1 MSLAEILQDSRPSGP
16 KPAPGLAL
24 GLVPLLSQT
33 RPTTTEGTLNKQ
45 SNRLTLPSSG
55 SVWHCVRPQAMLDS
69 PTRVNLQPMPLKSQ
83 RLGKEDTSTEP
94 TTTIQRPLGQQ
105 EDSMGRRDGEK
116 RRQHIT
122 SETHM

>member
-1 MSLAEILQDSRPSGP
+1 
-16 KPAPGLAL
+16 
-24 GLVPLLSQT
+24 
-33 RPTTTEGTLNKQ
+33 
-45 SNRLTLPSSG
+45 
-55 SVWHCVRPQAMLDS
+55 MLDS
-69 PTRVNLQPMPLKSQ
+69 PTRVNLQPMSLKSQ